1 MKKSFKL
8 FIGAL
13 VLTFLVSQSL
23 LSESRCQKFYSEILD
38 QDIGSDVYK
47 STVSPIASLGF
58 QKEYYYDKK
67 NDAFEWLKDDNGYF
81 SVGKIEKDDLINKV
95 NYGDKIISVNGI
107 DIRKYNYKYAS
118 DDFFEDLFEDNQ
130 NVKIKIKNLNTGKF
144 YEIETKKEIL
154 EPDNVYVDFYIKHIK
169 LNEKEGTFDLTMQKD
184 FAFSNL
190 GENFTLTQIA
200 KNTLVDEN
208 KNYEYCPFSVEQFKK
223 LDTLDPNNGMTVGNE
238 VKRDKS
244 LIQERYEFE
253 PFIDEDEVALDVL
266 FKSSGTTTIRNKY
279 DLKSFPFDKQ
289 KIRINIHQTNY
300 TLETY
305 RLEESTFAHA
315 ELAHFIKK
323 DAIQGWNVVNSKIN
337 QRIHF
342 DPKWSQYFDGVEIT
356 LDIERESAYYIFKII
371 LPIILI
377 LVVCWSSIWIT
388 PREIESRLTITIVCL
403 LSLIAYN
410 FVIDSELP
418 KLEYLTTMDF
428 IILMSYIYAAIPNF
442 LSIYSHRR
450 FLAKNKAKIKDL
462 ELYGRRYG
470 FISYLSI
477 IVIIIIINTN
487 MSPDNTK
494 AFLNWMAL
502 AQ

>member
-8 FIGAL
+8 FIGVL
-13 VLTFLVSQSL
+13 VLTFFISQSL
-23 LSESRCQKFYSEILD
+23 FAASRCANFYSEILS
-38 QDIGSDVYK
+38 QDISSDVYRD
-47 STVSPIASLGF
+47 TTTPIASLGF
-58 QKEYYYDKK
+58 QKKYFFDEKK
-67 NDAFEWLKDDNGYF
+67 RNFEWSKDKDGYF
-81 SVGKIEKDDLINKV
+81 IVGKIEKEDLIDKV
-95 NYGDKIISVNGI
+95 NYGDVIISVNGI
-107 DIRKYNYKYAS
+107 DIRKYNFTYAS
-118 DDFFEDLFEDNQ
+118 DDFFEDLFKNGEK
-130 NVKIKIKNLNTGKF
+130 VKIKLKNSKTGNL
-144 YEIETKKEIL
+144 YEIFTKRETL
-154 EPDNVYVDFYIKHIK
+154 EVDNIYVDLYIKHIK

-184 FAFSNL
+184 FAYTEL

-200 KNTLVDEN
+200 KRTLYDDDN
-208 KNYEYCPFSVEQFKK
+208 KYEFCRFSKEDFLK
-223 LDTLDPNNGMTVGNE
+223 LDTLDPDLGMRIGNI

-244 LIQERYEFE
+244 LIQDFYEFE
-253 PFIDEDEVALDVL
+253 ISPGEELTLEVI
-266 FKSSGTTTIRNKY
+266 FKEFGTTTIRNEY

-289 KIRINIHQTNY
+289 QIKIHIHQNY
-300 TLETY
+300 YSLENVRTDDSLY
-305 RLEESTFAHA
+305 SHEE
-315 ELAHFIKK
+315 LLHFVKK
-323 DAIQGWNVVNSKIN
+323 DAIQGWDIVNSSIG
-337 QRIHF
+337 QRTHY
-342 DPKWSQYFDGVEIT
+342 DPKFSTFFDGVEII
-356 LDIERESAYYIFKII
+356 LELERESAYYIFKII

-377 LVVCWSSIWIT
+377 LIVCWSSIWIT

-418 KLEYLTTMDF
+418 KLEYLTTMDY

-462 ELYGRRYG
+462 ELLGRRYG

-494 AFLNWMAL
+494 AFLSWMAL
-502 AQ
+502 TQ

>member
-13 VLTFLVSQSL
+13 VLTFFVSQNL
-23 LSESRCQKFYSEILD
+23 FAESRCQKFYAAILA
-38 QDIGSDVYK
+38 QDIRSDVYK
-47 STVSPIASLGF
+47 STETPIASLGF
-58 QKEYYYDKK
+58 QKEYYYDTE
-67 NDAFEWLKDDNGYF
+67 NDAFEWLVDDDGYF
-81 SVGKIEKDDLINKV
+81 SIGKIEKVDLIDKV
-95 NYGDKIISVNGI
+95 NYEDKIISVNGI
-107 DIRKYNYKYAS
+107 DIRKYNYTYAS
-118 DDFFEDLFEDNQ
+118 DNFFEDLFKDNQ
-130 NVKIKIKNLNTGKF
+130 NVKFKIKNSNTGQF
-144 YEIETKKEIL
+144 YEIDTERVTL
-154 EPDNVYVDFYIKHIK
+154 TPDNVYVDFYIKHIK

-184 FAFSNL
+184 FAFASL

-200 KNTLVDEN
+200 KNTLRNEN
-208 KNYEYCPFSVEQFKK
+208 NEYEYCPFSVEQFKN

-244 LIQERYEFE
+244 LIQERYEIQAFN
-253 PFIDEDEVALDVL
+253 DGDEVVLDVL
-266 FKSSGTTTIRNKY
+266 FKSSGTTTIRNEY

-300 TLETY
+300 ALEDY

-315 ELAHFIKK
+315 ELVHFIKK
-323 DAIQGWNVVNSKIN
+323 DTIQGWNIVNSKIN

-342 DPKWSQYFDGVEIT
+342 DPKLSEYFDGVEIT

-462 ELYGRRYG
+462 ELLGRRYG

-477 IVIIIIINTN
+477 IVLIIIINTN

-494 AFLNWMAL
+494 AFLSWMAL
-502 AQ
+502 TQ